1 MFRTTPRGFL
11 SLGPQNRG
19 LPFPT
24 RWWPLSSVNVFVNLR
39 EVERVLSCSIP
50 HSSIHQAKLL
60 DDLCD
65 HKLVAIPNWGT
76 TLQRKRRAKGAR
88 GRACEPNS
96 KHRWELTSL
105 NEVKN
110 SPGRGEVTGLPMA
123 PVDGLCL
130 QNGAYL
136 LNATKKV
143 VKMRL

>member
-1 MFRTTPRGFL
+1 M
-11 SLGPQNRG
+11 S
-19 LPFPT
+19 
-24 RWWPLSSVNVFVNLR
+24 
-39 EVERVLSCSIP
+39 SIP

-88 GRACEPNS
+88 GRACELNS

-110 SPGRGEVTGLPMA
+110 SPGRGEVTWLPMA

-130 QNGAYL
+130 QNGAYHGISPKCHEEWWKWGFKKSEKTFKSMEYQWL
-136 LNATKKV
+136 KMVNKSLNQMEKLTSC
-143 VKMRL
+143 MTSGFLR

>member
-1 MFRTTPRGFL
+1 MLQLKEAGLQMLEGNQKTKGFENAIE
-11 SLGPQNRG
+11 GKG
-19 LPFPT
+19 LV
-24 RWWPLSSVNVFVNLR
+24 S
-39 EVERVLSCSIP
+39 RV
-50 HSSIHQAKLL
+50 
-60 DDLCD
+60 
-65 HKLVAIPNWGT
+65 
-76 TLQRKRRAKGAR
+76 
-88 GRACEPNS
+88 CEPNS